1 MELKAIPF
9 EPEFAGKMDF
19 YLAAIDDQLKREDEN
34 PSVGIILCPEA
45 GKYEVKYAIDRTM
58 SPMMIAEYKRLL
70 IPEEVMK
77 KSLEE
82 CCTFMKKEEGGLK

>member
-1 MELKAIPF
+1 MKF
-9 EPEFAGKMDF
+9 V
-19 YLAAIDDQLKREDEN
+19 QLPTAQIENGTIVQLPIAQIAEGAKN

-70 IPEEVMK
+70 VPEAVMK

-82 CCTFMKKEEGGLK
+82 YCEFMKCEEGKGK

>member
-1 MELKAIPF
+1 MPF

-19 YLAAIDDQLKREDEN
+19 YLAAIDDQIKREGEN

-45 GKYEVKYAIDRTM
+45 GMCEVKYAIDRTM

-70 IPEEVMK
+70 VPEAVMK

-82 CCTFMKKEEGGLK
+82 YCAFMKQAEVKHLEKAK